1 MSLRTSRE
9 ATQWPQRSPALSY
22 LPGSSRG
29 LTDLEEGRQGECLRP
44 AFGVPSAAANASLGH
59 VVASSDQIRE
69 VHNSFSKTSPFSLD
83 PSAVPDDAKEDA
95 YHFITYLPVH
105 GLLYE
110 LDGLQA
116 SPIMHA
122 PVDEGDGWLDAARD
136 TIQARIDTYPPGS
149 VMFNLLAVR
158 ADPVPRLQAEL
169 AQPDLSEGR
178 RFEAQEQLSHEQAKR
193 ARGAMENSLR
203 RHNILPVVLELFKAL
218 ADSPDAQA
226 REAAI
231 DAARDKGRKRRE
243 AGKDE

>member
-1 MSLRTSRE
+1 MAVHSS
-9 ATQWPQRSPALSY
+9 WPCT
-22 LPGSSRG
+22 PG
-29 LTDLEEGRQGECLRP
+29 EGAECSCLL
-44 AFGVPSAAANASLGH
+44 AYYTANSSLGH

-83 PSAVPDDAKEDA
+83 PSAVPDEAKEDA

-122 PVDEGDGWLDAARD
+122 PVEGENWLDAARE

-158 ADPVPRLQAEL
+158 QDPVPRLKAEL
-169 AQPDLSEGR
+169 ATDLPEGK
-178 RFEAQEQLSHEQAKR
+178 RFELQEQLAHEESKR

-203 RHNILPVVLELFKAL
+203 RHNILPVVLELFKAF
-218 ADSPDAQA
+218 AESSDAEG
-226 REAAI
+226 REKTI
-231 DAARDKGRKRRE
+231 DAAREKGKKRRE
-243 AGKDE
+243 ANKDE

>member
-1 MSLRTSRE
+1 M
-9 ATQWPQRSPALSY
+9 
-22 LPGSSRG
+22 
-29 LTDLEEGRQGECLRP
+29 
-44 AFGVPSAAANASLGH
+44 GH

-83 PSAVPDDAKEDA
+83 PSAVPDEAKEDA

-122 PVDEGDGWLDAARD
+122 PVEEGESWLDAARE

-158 ADPVPRLQAEL
+158 SDPVPRLKAEL
-169 AQPDLSEGR
+169 AQSDLSEGR
-178 RFEAQEQLSHEQAKR
+178 RFEVQEQLQHEEAKR

-218 ADSPDAQA
+218 AESGDAA
-226 REAAI
+226 DREKTI
-231 DAARDKGRKRRE
+231 DAAREKGRKRRE
-243 AGKDE
+243 AGKEE